1 MTDEGSS
8 LYEYL
13 NYRWYS
19 EATKKLKLCGI
30 TPPAVLARVSRMP
43 AVVAQETAPNGD
55 LVGLGDSDPMWPTSA
70 IVGTWQQYASTQG
83 ALGPRPTKTFMIYD
97 RGYLFSRKTWDP
109 HTPEGSYLTLRF
121 GQSRQH
127 QVHGQDDATD
137 VTFYALGKEQ
147 LWGNGVFGDDAFH
160 GRRTYVQSRRAQNT
174 VDIVGATYNR
184 AVLTPLLWSSH
195 TARYDAAA
203 VSNRTC
209 PVRRRCAPSSM
220 RRTQDSSSSTT
231 SSTQSRSRTI
241 IQTLAAGRGPQD
253 PGQHQAGV
261 DIRDG
266 FKRHP
271 HVGRHRSEAAC
282 RQGSGEP
289 DGPRLAQR
297 QGPANARR
305 PPWSR
310 ASVNAKHV
318 RLTMVLVPSLGV
330 HRTRPDQG
338 HPGAHQRLRPPVRR
352 RHGDRHLPRAHHG
365 ALGVGRQA
373 VTAFLPDQTRRP
385 STIVRIAAMRLP
397 VMPSV
402 RSPIVSL

>member
-8 LYEYL
+8 LYQYL

-19 EATKKLKLCGI
+19 EASKKLKLCGI
-30 TPPAVLARVSRMP
+30 TPPAVLTRVSRMP

-109 HTPEGSYLTLRF
+109 HTPESSYLTLRF

-184 AVLTPLLWSSH
+184 AVRTPLLWSSH

-203 VSNRTC
+203 VSNRTLSGATT
-209 PVRRRCAPSSM
+209 VRTVVHAKGAGFLVV
-220 RRTQDSSSSTT
+220 DDIV
-231 SSTQSRSRTI
+231 TQSRSRTI
-241 IQTLAAGRGPQD
+241 IQRWQLGEDRKTQVSTE
-253 PGQHQAGV
+253 AGV
-261 DIRDG
+261 DVRD
-266 FKRHP
+266 RVP
-271 HVGRHRSEAAC
+271 TPPSC
-282 RQGSGEP
+282 GSAPE
-289 DGPRLAQR
+289 
-297 QGPANARR
+297 
-305 PPWSR
+305 
-310 ASVNAKHV
+310 
-318 RLTMVLVPSLGV
+318 
-330 HRTRPDQG
+330 
-338 HPGAHQRLRPPVRR
+338 
-352 RHGDRHLPRAHHG
+352 
-365 ALGVGRQA
+365 
-373 VTAFLPDQTRRP
+373 
-385 STIVRIAAMRLP
+385 
-397 VMPSV
+397 
-402 RSPIVSL
+402 